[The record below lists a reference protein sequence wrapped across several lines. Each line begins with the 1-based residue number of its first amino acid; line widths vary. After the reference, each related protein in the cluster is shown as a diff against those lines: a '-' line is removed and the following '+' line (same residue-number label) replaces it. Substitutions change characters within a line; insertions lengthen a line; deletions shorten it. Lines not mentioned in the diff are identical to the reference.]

1 MNWLLIIV
9 LVVIA
14 LNVMRGYRRGLLR
27 MAYSMVSWI
36 IVWVLVAWATPYI
49 SNYII
54 NNTGIYQQIA
64 EHCEEVIQQT
74 AAEKAET
81 QITGAAGQT
90 EEQLAG
96 LGINL
101 PENVLSNIVKQST
114 ESADT
119 FLAESGIYSELANSL
134 ARFVVQGISFLI
146 ASVFAGFVVQM
157 LSRVLGIV
165 SHIPI
170 IHGVNRT
177 AGLFAGGIYGMFLVW
192 IAFYIIALFSTSE
205 TGRTLISYIYQS
217 QFLTTIYE
225 NNPIVSLVLYFL

>member
-14 LNVMRGYRRGLLR
+14 LNVMQGYRRGLLR

-96 LGINL
+96 LGIKL

-217 QFLTTIYE
+217 RFLTMLYE